1 MQYEIGI
8 QDWRRLGY
16 VYRKIYALQ
25 VKPKDKALGDLGEI
39 VQEHIYPKPSEAVE
53 RCSFHQA
60 SQSQTESIVE
70 FVARLKKLS
79 LHCNFNDLQTALRD
93 QFICGIR
100 EHDTK
105 IKLFRQDGLTF
116 EKAYKI
122 ATACEEAKKNATKME
137 NLVMDTPSTSGVHT
151 LRPKLGKNVI

>member
-1 MQYEIGI
+1 M
-8 QDWRRLGY
+8 
-16 VYRKIYALQ
+16 
-25 VKPKDKALGDLGEI
+25 
-39 VQEHIYPKPSEAVE
+39 E

-100 EHDTK
+100 EHDIK
-105 IKLFRQDGLTF
+105 IKLFRQDGLTS

-122 ATACEEAKKNATKME
+122 ATACEEAKENATKTE
-137 NLVMDTPSTSGVHT
+137 NLVTDTPSTSGVHT